1 MVAMDFRRIA
11 SEGPIEIDSDIKAGL
26 TSEECQRLNRV
37 KSSLHKYSRFKDRL
51 PQDEMDEKIQ
61 EEERRSQ
68 VRHHTSLLTR
78 KKMINDEY
86 VTIPFPYG
94 TFQG

>member
-1 MVAMDFRRIA
+1 MVAMDFRRVA
-11 SEGPIEIDSDIKAGL
+11 SERPIEIDSDIKGGL

-68 VRHHTSLLTR
+68 VRHHTCLLTVQPA
-78 KKMINDEY
+78 I
-86 VTIPFPYG
+86 IPSPYG